1 MTIPKVTRDLLM
13 LAPSFNLSPT
23 APLALARS
31 LRKRKYMSQKSQ
43 KKKKPLTLSRT
54 RQFETVSNP
63 LGSPSYRSIQATR
76 VATILNCK
84 HYHPTL
90 IHQRRGGH
98 MTLYH
103 QDLVATLSW
112 PSGGPSH
119 SSWGTMS
126 VSDEQ
131 YKLHGIAIHCS
142 IFHSSYHWDSE
153 TPIHLPSEFT
163 A

>member
-31 LRKRKYMSQKSQ
+31 LRKKICVKEKANNKHSLY
-43 KKKKPLTLSRT
+43 L
-54 RQFETVSNP
+54 SNP
-63 LGSPSYRSIQATR
+63 LGFPSSRSIQATR

-90 IHQRRGGH
+90 AQQRRGSH

-112 PSGGPSH
+112 SSEGPSH
-119 SSWGTMS
+119 SSWGTIS

-131 YKLHGIAIHCS
+131 YNTNYAELQYIAASSPPITTGTLKPLSIYQVCLLHKN
-142 IFHSSYHWDSE
+142 
-153 TPIHLPSEFT
+153 
-163 A
+163 